1 MPLILL
7 MLASSALSIVSILWV
22 MHRARQIA

>member
-7 MLASSALSIVSILWV
+7 MLASSALSILSILWV
-22 MHRARQIA
+22 MDRARRIA

>member
-1 MPLILL
+1 LILL